1 MHPLAPDLSGL
12 SDQDL
17 QKKQSELVK
26 RLTQAYRIGPYSIIG
41 QLQMLLDDY
50 NREIQVRNQKLMDD
64 LAKKGKDMG
73 DKIDIQ

>member
-12 SDQDL
+12 SDQEL
-17 QKKQSELVK
+17 HKKQAELIK
-26 RLTQAYRIGPYSIIG
+26 RITQAYRIGPASIIG
-41 QLQMLLDDY
+41 QLQMLVDDY
-50 NREIQVRNQKLMDD
+50 NREIQVRNQKIMDD